1 MATDLEKLVVQLS
14 ADFRAFEKGLARA
27 QGVSARQFNA
37 IERRASQLDQRL
49 NAIGRSAAEGL
60 IAPLSGIGAVLGV
73 REIAR
78 YADTWTEAGNKIK
91 AAAQIA
97 GVHTRSLNDLK
108 DGANAAR
115 TDLETYVDLYAKLI
129 RSASDVAKSEQ
140 EVATA
145 TDVVTKAFKAGGA
158 STQEQIAGILQ
169 LSQALGSGLLQ
180 GDELR
185 SIRENAPLLAKAIAD
200 EFKTTI
206 AGLKDLGAEGKI
218 TSDRVFK
225 AILAAQKP
233 IQSAFDATNATI
245 KDAITQINN
254 EFLAYI
260 GNADSSAGAS
270 RKLVDALQFL
280 ATNFKEVSDVVVQFA
295 TIIIA
300 ALTGRAILG
309 MVAGL
314 GNAVV
319 ALGAFLT
326 ALRAGTV
333 AAASFTA
340 ALGPIGLIAG
350 AAAAAIY
357 LLYDAH
363 GDARGS
369 ASSFNVAIQDNERAL
384 QSATTATYGQID
396 ALRQLIAVQ
405 LEAARTA
412 AQQGQA
418 DWESALNRRNQFR
431 GAFGGRDFEPFRF
444 AEEEA
449 NKRLGELQYTEG
461 LLEEQLART
470 DELLKNKPS
479 GYGKGTGA
487 ASPGSGSKSKSD
499 PYERDVERVIAHTAA
514 LVAETEAQ
522 RQLNPLVDDYGYAA
536 EKARMERDLLTAA
549 EEAGKTVTPELRAE
563 IAALAEQYAIA
574 GAESLKLAEDQDE
587 LRQSMEDFRDLG
599 KDVLGGFISDL
610 EAGTTATEALGNA
623 LRKIGDYLLEGG
635 LDALFGKSGS
645 SNWFS
650 GLFSSLLGGGGGF
663 KPNTTLAGFL
673 GVPGFAKGTRSSPSG
688 WALVGEN
695 GPELTKLPGGTQV
708 FPNNMLK
715 SMPKLSEM
723 QSAASLTYAPSLSIS
738 APNAQPGVREEIAA
752 AGKQILDQ
760 MRREFTPNVMKSLKQ
775 MKVQGLG

>member
-27 QGVSARQFNA
+27 QGVSARQFSA

-49 NAIGRSAAEGL
+49 NSIGRSAAQGL
-60 IAPLSGIGAVLGV
+60 IAPLSGIGAALGV

-78 YADTWTEAGNKIK
+78 YADTWTEAGNKIR

-97 GVHTRSLNDLK
+97 GVQTRSLNELK

-115 TDLETYVDLYAKLI
+115 ADLETYVDLYAKLI
-129 RSASDVAKSEQ
+129 RSASGVAKSEQ

-169 LSQALGSGLLQ
+169 LSQALGSGILQ

-200 EFKTTI
+200 EFGTTI
-206 AGLKDLGAEGKI
+206 AGLKELGAEGKI
-218 TSDRVFK
+218 TSDRVFS
-225 AILAAQKP
+225 AILKAQKP
-233 IQSAFDATNATI
+233 IEAAFKATNATI
-245 KDAITQINN
+245 KDAVTQVNN

-260 GNADSSAGAS
+260 GNADASAGAS
-270 RKLVDALQFL
+270 QKLVEALQFL

-295 TIIIA
+295 TVIIA

-326 ALRAGTV
+326 ALRAGTLV
-333 AAASFTA
+333 AAGFTA

-357 LLYDAH
+357 LLYDAQ
-363 GDARGS
+363 ASVETS
-369 ASSFNVAIQDNERAL
+369 ATRFETAIADNERAL
-384 QSATTATYGQID
+384 KSSTDATYGQVD
-396 ALRQLIAVQ
+396 ALRQLIAMQ
-405 LEAARTA
+405 LEAARSGAKLAQTDYDA
-412 AQQGQA
+412 AVA
-418 DWESALNRRNQFR
+418 RNRSYSEFT
-431 GAFGGRDFEPFRF
+431 GTDFEPFVF
-444 AEEEA
+444 AEKQA
-449 NKRLGELQYTEG
+449 SDRLFYAQQAMFD
-461 LLEEQLART
+461 LEQQLARA
-470 DELLKNKPS
+470 DDVLKNKPS

-487 ASPGSGSKSKSD
+487 PPASSGSKSSKSD

-549 EEAGKTVTPELRAE
+549 EEAGKKITPELRAE
-563 IAALAEQYAIA
+563 IAALAEQYALA
-574 GAESLKLAEDQDE
+574 GAESVKLAEDQDE
-587 LRQSMEDFRDLG
+587 LRQSMEEFRDLG
-599 KDVLGGFISDL
+599 KDALGGFISDL

-635 LDALFGKSGS
+635 LDALFGKGGS

-650 GLFSSLLGGGGGF
+650 DLFGGMLGFGGGGKNYF
-663 KPNTTLAGFL
+663 PPAPAAPLPFL
-673 GVPGFAKGTRSSPSG
+673 AKGTDNHRG
-688 WALVGEN
+688 GLAVVGEK
-695 GPELTKLPGGTQV
+695 GPELVNLPRGSQV
-708 FPNNMLK
+708 IPNNMLK
-715 SMPKLSEM
+715 SL
-723 QSAASLTYAPSLSIS
+723 PSM
-738 APNAQPGVREEIAA
+738 AE
-752 AGKQILDQ
+752 
-760 MRREFTPNVMKSLKQ
+760 MRRGDASNQVVVNFNPIIDNRGASVEAVARTESQLQRLKTELPAIIIKTVRDRPNKRW
-775 MKVQGLG
+775 